1 MNNAMEFLLEQ
12 AKEREDQAVL
22 ALNKARSELD
32 DYYRQVEQIEK
43 YRLDYCQ
50 QLVDRGMAGLTAS
63 QYGHL
68 NRFLTQLDETL
79 SKQKQAENHFK
90 EQVVNCQDYWLN
102 MRKERMSYEW
112 MIEKRE
118 KEKQMAE
125 AKREQNK
132 WMSFLPCFT
141 AENRNVSKRFS
152 SLYCVSAAGY
162 ISTDSSKVT
171 LTESCSI
178 NSNTFGRISRIHHS
192 L

>member
-1 MNNAMEFLLEQ
+1 MEFLLEQ

-79 SKQKQAENHFK
+79 SKPVSYTHLPSPR
-90 EQVVNCQDYWLN
+90 DRYGS
-102 MRKERMSYEW
+102 RM
-112 MIEKRE
+112 
-118 KEKQMAE
+118 
-125 AKREQNK
+125 
-132 WMSFLPCFT
+132 P
-141 AENRNVSKRFS
+141 S
-152 SLYCVSAAGY
+152 SA
-162 ISTDSSKVT
+162 
-171 LTESCSI
+171 
-178 NSNTFGRISRIHHS
+178 
-192 L
+192 